1 MPIYEYICQDC
12 KIEFEVIRSM
22 SQADAPMAC
31 AACGGED
38 IKRKLSLFFAES
50 GGKAVAGTS
59 APACGSCAGG
69 DCAGCGH

>member
-12 KIEFEVIRSM
+12 KTEFEVIRPM
-22 SQADAPMAC
+22 KQADVPMGC
-31 AACGGED
+31 AACGGEN

-69 DCAGCGH
+69 DCSHCGY

>member
-1 MPIYEYICQDC
+1 
-12 KIEFEVIRSM
+12 M
-22 SQADAPMAC
+22 SQADVPMGC
-31 AACGGED
+31 AACGGEN

>member
-1 MPIYEYICQDC
+1 MPIYEYICRDC
-12 KIEFEVIRSM
+12 KNEFEVIRSM
-22 SQADAPMAC
+22 SQADVPIAC
-31 AACGGED
+31 AACGGEN